1 MINYEEEQKKYHPSM
16 DVNEAEDAI
25 YSRDLTDVTDILRE
39 MMRCI
44 YCNTPLA
51 AIDYCPGCGADVTL
65 QKRIV
70 RISNL
75 LYNEGLEKA
84 LVRDMEGAITCLKRS
99 LKFNKENIDARNL
112 LGLCYYETGE
122 AVSALCEWVISKNL
136 KGEDNIADSY
146 INELQ
151 SNKNRLDTINQTIRK
166 YNQSVLY
173 CREDN
178 EDMAIIQL
186 KKVISQNSKFVKA
199 YQLLA
204 LLYMK
209 RQEYERARKLLKKAA
224 NIDTTNTTTLRYL
237 QEIED
242 VTGKSTRVG
251 KKHWRFEKEKEEA
264 VSGTLRYMSGT
275 EMVIQP
281 TTFRDSSTIATFIN
295 IILGIL
301 LGGAIVWFLVV
312 PANRQEVNDEA
323 NRQVTDANT
332 KLASE
337 AARAQDLQDEI
348 DGYKSQVDSANQD
361 KEDALKK
368 AQSYDDLLAAVNKYV
383 SGDVS
388 GASTAVAALDA
399 SDFDGNAKTLYDS
412 MASAV
417 GTSLFSQYYNTGAT
431 AYLAGDYT
439 TAADQLQKAVD
450 ADTERKSSDYA
461 QAMLCLGISYYQ
473 LGQQDKANEILNK
486 FTEYYPNQASQAQG
500 YITSGSGKT
509 SGSDNAADVSGLGDA
524 ATGQT
529 ANNTRT
535 STTTGGQ
542 DITVYDQDGTTTGG
556 SLPAPDSYV
565 AWTDPTT
572 GLQYD
577 QYGNLMSGQ

>member
-1 MINYEEEQKKYHPSM
+1 
-16 DVNEAEDAI
+16 
-25 YSRDLTDVTDILRE
+25 
-39 MMRCI
+39 MRCI

-399 SDFDGNAKTLYDS
+399 SDFEGNAKTLYDS

-439 TAADQLQKAVD
+439 TAADQLQKAID

-509 SGSDNAADVSGLGDA
+509 SGNDNAADVSGLGDA

-529 ANNTRT
+529 ADNTQT
-535 STTTGGQ
+535 PTTTGGQ

-577 QYGNLMSGQ
+577 QYGNLMPGQ

>member
-1 MINYEEEQKKYHPSM
+1 
-16 DVNEAEDAI
+16 
-25 YSRDLTDVTDILRE
+25 
-39 MMRCI
+39 MRCI

-242 VTGKSTRVG
+242 ATGKSTRVG
-251 KKHWRFEKEKEEA
+251 EKHWRFEKEKEEA

>member
-1 MINYEEEQKKYHPSM
+1 
-16 DVNEAEDAI
+16 
-25 YSRDLTDVTDILRE
+25 
-39 MMRCI
+39 MRCI

-399 SDFDGNAKTLYDS
+399 SDFEGNAKTLYDS

-439 TAADQLQKAVD
+439 TAADQLQKAID

-509 SGSDNAADVSGLGDA
+509 SGNDNAADVSGLGDA

-529 ANNTRT
+529 ANNTQT
-535 STTTGGQ
+535 PTTTGGQ
-542 DITVYDQDGTTTGG
+542 DITVYDQSGTTTGS

-577 QYGNLMSGQ
+577 QYGNLMPGQ

>member
-1 MINYEEEQKKYHPSM
+1 
-16 DVNEAEDAI
+16 
-25 YSRDLTDVTDILRE
+25 
-39 MMRCI
+39 MRCI

-99 LKFNKENIDARNL
+99 LKINKENIDARNL

-399 SDFDGNAKTLYDS
+399 SDFEGNAKTLYDS

-439 TAADQLQKAVD
+439 TAADQLQKAID

-473 LGQQDKANEILNK
+473 LGKQDKANEILNK

-529 ANNTRT
+529 ADNTRT

-542 DITVYDQDGTTTGG
+542 DITVYDQSGTTTGS

>member
-1 MINYEEEQKKYHPSM
+1 
-16 DVNEAEDAI
+16 
-25 YSRDLTDVTDILRE
+25 
-39 MMRCI
+39 MRCI

-209 RQEYERARKLLKKAA
+209 RQEYERARRLLKKAA

-529 ANNTRT
+529 ADNTRT

-542 DITVYDQDGTTTGG
+542 DITVYNQDGTTTGG

>member
-1 MINYEEEQKKYHPSM
+1 
-16 DVNEAEDAI
+16 
-25 YSRDLTDVTDILRE
+25 
-39 MMRCI
+39 MRCI

-312 PANRQEVNDEA
+312 PANRQQVNDEA

-486 FTEYYPNQASQAQG
+486 FTDYYPNQASQAQG

>member
-1 MINYEEEQKKYHPSM
+1 
-16 DVNEAEDAI
+16 
-25 YSRDLTDVTDILRE
+25 
-39 MMRCI
+39 MRCI

-51 AIDYCPGCGADVTL
+51 AIDYCPGCGADITL

-251 KKHWRFEKEKEEA
+251 KKHWRLEKEKEEA

-450 ADTERKSSDYA
+450 ADTERKSPDYA

-529 ANNTRT
+529 ADNTRT

-556 SLPAPDSYV
+556 SLPASDSYV

-577 QYGNLMSGQ
+577 QYGNLISGQ

>member
-1 MINYEEEQKKYHPSM
+1 
-16 DVNEAEDAI
+16 
-25 YSRDLTDVTDILRE
+25 
-39 MMRCI
+39 MRCI

-186 KKVISQNSKFVKA
+186 KKVISQNPKFVKA

-312 PANRQEVNDEA
+312 PATRQEINDEA

-368 AQSYDDLLAAVNKYV
+368 AQSYDDLLAAVSKYV

-399 SDFDGNAKTLYDS
+399 SDFEGNAKTLYDS

-439 TAADQLQKAVD
+439 TAADQLQKAID

-473 LGQQDKANEILNK
+473 LGKQDKANEILNK
-486 FTEYYPNQASQAQG
+486 FIEYYPNQASQAQG

-509 SGSDNAADVSGLGDA
+509 SGNDNAADVSGLGDA

-529 ANNTRT
+529 ANNTQT
-535 STTTGGQ
+535 STTNGG
-542 DITVYDQDGTTTGG
+542 DITIYNQDGTTGSGG
-556 SLPAPDSYV
+556 SLPASDSYV

>member
-1 MINYEEEQKKYHPSM
+1 
-16 DVNEAEDAI
+16 
-25 YSRDLTDVTDILRE
+25 
-39 MMRCI
+39 MRCI

-186 KKVISQNSKFVKA
+186 KKVISQNPKFVKA

-251 KKHWRFEKEKEEA
+251 KKHWRFEKEKDEA

-348 DGYKSQVDSANQD
+348 DGYKSQVDSANQE

-450 ADTERKSSDYA
+450 ADTERKSTDYA

-500 YITSGSGKT
+500 YITSGSDTT
-509 SGSDNAADVSGLGDA
+509 SGSNNAADVSGLGDA

-529 ANNTRT
+529 ASNTQT
-535 STTTGGQ
+535 SATDSN
-542 DITVYDQDGTTTGG
+542 DITIYNEDGTTGSS
-556 SLPAPDSYV
+556 SLPASDSYV

-572 GLQYD
+572 GLEYD

>member
-1 MINYEEEQKKYHPSM
+1 
-16 DVNEAEDAI
+16 
-25 YSRDLTDVTDILRE
+25 
-39 MMRCI
+39 MRCI

-399 SDFDGNAKTLYDS
+399 SDFEGNAKTLYDS

-439 TAADQLQKAVD
+439 TAADQLQKAID

-509 SGSDNAADVSGLGDA
+509 SGNDNAADVSGLGDA

-529 ANNTRT
+529 ANNTQT
-535 STTTGGQ
+535 SATTGGQ
-542 DITVYDQDGTTTGG
+542 DITVYDQSGTTTGS

-577 QYGNLMSGQ
+577 QYGNLMPGQ

>member
-1 MINYEEEQKKYHPSM
+1 
-16 DVNEAEDAI
+16 
-25 YSRDLTDVTDILRE
+25 
-39 MMRCI
+39 MRCI

-281 TTFRDSSTIATFIN
+281 TTFRDSSTIATFSN

-439 TAADQLQKAVD
+439 TAADQLQKAID

-509 SGSDNAADVSGLGDA
+509 SGNDNAADVSGLGDA

-529 ANNTRT
+529 ANNTQT
-535 STTTGGQ
+535 PTTTGGQ
-542 DITVYDQDGTTTGG
+542 DITVYDQSGTTTGS

>member
-1 MINYEEEQKKYHPSM
+1 
-16 DVNEAEDAI
+16 
-25 YSRDLTDVTDILRE
+25 
-39 MMRCI
+39 MRCI

-450 ADTERKSSDYA
+450 ADTERKSPDYA

-529 ANNTRT
+529 ADNTRT

>member
-1 MINYEEEQKKYHPSM
+1 
-16 DVNEAEDAI
+16 
-25 YSRDLTDVTDILRE
+25 
-39 MMRCI
+39 MRCI

-264 VSGTLRYMSGT
+264 VSDTLRYMSGT

-312 PANRQEVNDEA
+312 PANRQQVNDEA

>member
-1 MINYEEEQKKYHPSM
+1 
-16 DVNEAEDAI
+16 
-25 YSRDLTDVTDILRE
+25 
-39 MMRCI
+39 MRCI

-439 TAADQLQKAVD
+439 TAADQLQKAID

>member
-1 MINYEEEQKKYHPSM
+1 
-16 DVNEAEDAI
+16 
-25 YSRDLTDVTDILRE
+25 
-39 MMRCI
+39 MRCI

-399 SDFDGNAKTLYDS
+399 SDFEGNAKTLYDS

-439 TAADQLQKAVD
+439 TAADQLQKAID

-509 SGSDNAADVSGLGDA
+509 SGNDNAADVSGLGDA

>member
-1 MINYEEEQKKYHPSM
+1 
-16 DVNEAEDAI
+16 
-25 YSRDLTDVTDILRE
+25 
-39 MMRCI
+39 MRCI

-439 TAADQLQKAVD
+439 TAADQLQRAVD

-577 QYGNLMSGQ
+577 QYGNLMPGQ

>member
-1 MINYEEEQKKYHPSM
+1 
-16 DVNEAEDAI
+16 
-25 YSRDLTDVTDILRE
+25 
-39 MMRCI
+39 MRCI

-51 AIDYCPGCGADVTL
+51 AIDYCPGCGADVTI

-99 LKFNKENIDARNL
+99 LKFNKENTDARNL

-136 KGEDNIADSY
+136 KKEDNIADFY
-146 INELQ
+146 LNQLQ

-186 KKVISQNSKFVKA
+186 KKVISQNPKLVKA

-224 NIDTTNTTTLRYL
+224 GIDMTNTTTLRYL

-242 VTGKSTRVG
+242 VTGKGTSLN
-251 KKHWRFEKEKEEA
+251 KKHKRYEKDKEEQ

-301 LGGAIVWFLVV
+301 LGGAIVWFLIV
-312 PANRQEVNDEA
+312 PANRQTVNDQA
-323 NRQVTDANT
+323 NQQVTDANM

-337 AARAQDLQDEI
+337 EARAQDLEDEI
-348 DGYKSQVDSANQD
+348 AGYQEQVERANQERD
-361 KEDALKK
+361 DALAK
-368 AQSYDDLLAAVNKYV
+368 AESYDELLSVANLYVTGDSSAAANAV
-383 SGDVS
+383 SALNGDN
-388 GASTAVAALDA
+388 
-399 SDFDGNAKTLYDS
+399 FDGNAKTLYES

-417 GTSLFSQYYNTGAT
+417 GTSLFAQYYNTGAT

-439 TAADQLQKAVD
+439 TASDQLQKAVD
-450 ADTERKSSDYA
+450 ADKERKSTDYA

-473 LGQQDKANEILNK
+473 LGDRTKADEVLGK
-486 FTEYYPNQASQAQG
+486 FAEYYPNRAGEVQG
-500 YITSGSGKT
+500 YISGTPQTGNPD
-509 SGSDNAADVSGLGDA
+509 DNAADLSGLGDA
-524 ATGQT
+524 ATGQN
-529 ANNTRT
+529 A
-535 STTTGGQ
+535 TGTVTQGTGTG
-542 DITVYDQDGTTTGG
+542 DITIYGNQDTQ
-556 SLPAPDSYV
+556 SNLPMPDSYV

-572 GLQYD
+572 GLEYD
-577 QYGNLMSGQ
+577 QYGNLMPGQ

>member
-1 MINYEEEQKKYHPSM
+1 
-16 DVNEAEDAI
+16 
-25 YSRDLTDVTDILRE
+25 
-39 MMRCI
+39 MRCI

-500 YITSGSGKT
+500 YITSGSGKK

>member
-1 MINYEEEQKKYHPSM
+1 
-16 DVNEAEDAI
+16 
-25 YSRDLTDVTDILRE
+25 
-39 MMRCI
+39 MRCI

-556 SLPAPDSYV
+556 SLPAQDSYV

-577 QYGNLMSGQ
+577 QHGNLMSGQ

>member
-1 MINYEEEQKKYHPSM
+1 
-16 DVNEAEDAI
+16 
-25 YSRDLTDVTDILRE
+25 
-39 MMRCI
+39 MRCI

-186 KKVISQNSKFVKA
+186 KEVISQNSKFVKA

-577 QYGNLMSGQ
+577 QYGNLMPGQ

>member
-1 MINYEEEQKKYHPSM
+1 
-16 DVNEAEDAI
+16 
-25 YSRDLTDVTDILRE
+25 
-39 MMRCI
+39 MRCI

-399 SDFDGNAKTLYDS
+399 SDFDGSAKTLYDS

-509 SGSDNAADVSGLGDA
+509 SGSNNAADVSGLGDA

-529 ANNTRT
+529 ADNTRT

>member
-1 MINYEEEQKKYHPSM
+1 
-16 DVNEAEDAI
+16 
-25 YSRDLTDVTDILRE
+25 
-39 MMRCI
+39 MRCI

-399 SDFDGNAKTLYDS
+399 SDFEGNAKTLYDS

-439 TAADQLQKAVD
+439 TAADQLQKAID

-529 ANNTRT
+529 ANNTQT
-535 STTTGGQ
+535 PTTTGGQ
-542 DITVYDQDGTTTGG
+542 DITVYDQSGTTTGS